1 MDRRRYKRYPLH
13 LQARITL
20 NCDYRDPIRDI
31 RIGRVLQGLVDTL
44 DISLGGF
51 RVAFMTADTD
61 HHIDFTTSEACH
73 LKDRSVTV
81 SFADLELTVWGEIKR
96 VYPDTLQMAI
106 AITMVSDIQSWKEL
120 CGEPLAA
127 GA

>member
-1 MDRRRYKRYPLH
+1 MDRRRYKRYPLR
-13 LQARITL
+13 LQARINL
-20 NCDYRDPIRDI
+20 SCDYRDPIRDL

-51 RVAFMTADTD
+51 RVAFVTADTD
-61 HHIDFTTSEACH
+61 HRNDFTTTEAFH
-73 LKDRSVTV
+73 LKGRSVTV

-96 VYPDTLQMAI
+96 VYPDRLQMAI

-120 CGEPLAA
+120 CGETLAA
-127 GA
+127 WA